1 MNLIYSDEFVQARL
15 AERLAEVDL
24 ATAPAWVPAAAA
36 RGFGRRWR
44 RSGEGSR
51 T

>member
-1 MNLIYSDEFVQARL
+1 MNLIYTDEFVQARL

-24 ATAPAWVPAAAA
+24 ATAQARVPAGAA
-36 RGFGRRWR
+36 RRFGRRR
-44 RSGEGSR
+44 RRNGDGSR